1 MQRTRGQMRLQLFPN
16 LYRDVFYGRQYPLH
30 KGHIQVEVPVVHF
43 INNVL
48 LDDLAQVFKIHDET
62 RFGTRLPLDSHVQGK
77 IMPMPVFIGTPAEN
91 LLVLLIA
98 PVLPR

>member
-1 MQRTRGQMRLQLFPN
+1 MRLQLLPY
-16 LYRDVFYGRQYPLH
+16 LYGDVFNGGQYTAH
-30 KGHIQVEVPVVHF
+30 EFYIHIQVPVVHF

-48 LDDLAQVFKIHDET
+48 LDYGTQIFKIYDET
-62 RFGTRLPLDSHVQGK
+62 RFRTWFTLDGYMQDE
-77 IMPMPVFIGTPAEN
+77 IMAMPVFIGTPAEN